1 MINIKSSKS
10 VVIAETKDGEIR
22 EFQYFDEN
30 GNRVFPKEGVEYN
43 VMGSVM
49 TYPFNN

>member
-1 MINIKSSKS
+1 MIKIKSSKY
-10 VVIAETKDGEIR
+10 VVTETKDGKIG

-43 VMGSVM
+43 VMGCDM
-49 TYPFNN
+49 IYPFSK